1 MPRIVDPLVGRRA
14 EVQAL
19 DAALGEAR
27 SGFVA
32 VAVAGEPGIG
42 KTRLLAELETRA
54 ADAGFLVRAA
64 AAAEHERNL
73 PFGVFADALGLE
85 VGDTPLHGA
94 VRALLEEQTQ
104 PLALVLDDVH
114 WADEASL
121 ELIGW
126 LLRRPPNASLL
137 LAIAVRPQR
146 VPEVLERRIDL
157 PELTVEE
164 ARKLVGEHADAI
176 YAVAGGNPFYLQLLA
191 RSPQALVRGP
201 AVRLSGVE
209 VPRAT
214 AAAFSREIAQLS
226 DCARHVLAGAAI
238 AGDPF
243 SLELA
248 AVAADVSD
256 WAALEAIEELLRSG
270 LIRRCD
276 GSSRYRFEHPLV
288 RAAVYATALGHW
300 RPGAHERVARALKER
315 GAGPLERAYHVERAA
330 RPGDA
335 EAIAVLRAAG
345 DSVATLSP
353 ATAARLHLAAA
364 ALVTG

>member
-1 MPRIVDPLVGRRA
+1 MPRIVEPLVGRRA

-32 VAVAGEPGIG
+32 VAVVGEPGIG
-42 KTRLLAELETRA
+42 KTRLLAELERGPPTPASSSAPPLPPSTSATSRSASSPTRWTSRSA
-54 ADAGFLVRAA
+54 TRRCTAPCGRCW
-64 AAAEHERNL
+64 RSR
-73 PFGVFADALGLE
+73 PS
-85 VGDTPLHGA
+85 
-94 VRALLEEQTQ
+94 RSRSS
-104 PLALVLDDVH
+104 LDDVH

-126 LLRRPPNASLL
+126 LLRRPPGAPLL
-137 LAIAVRPQR
+137 LALAVRPQR
-146 VPEVLERRIDL
+146 VPEGLERRIDL

-164 ARKLVGEHADAI
+164 ARELVGEHAEAI

-214 AAAFSREIAQLS
+214 AAAFAREIAQLS

-315 GAGPLERAYHVERAA
+315 GASPLERAYHVERSA

-364 ALVTG
+364 ALVAG